1 MEIAASS
8 TPPVTALQ
16 GIDRIQNTG
25 RQKENADTREQP
37 VTENRREEKG
47 TFLRDVAKALGG
59 ERAQASGAG
68 RAREAGQDN
77 ALERR
82 TEARQS
88 AAQAEALQAFAQSL
102 YQTLNRTDGGSA
114 LQADAEGGSPVDEA
128 VAATAPTNSGYASP
142 AQNLQGLIA
151 SLAPGKNRESAG
163 NPDIESLKAAFQ
175 ALAEGGGS
183 PAKGPE
189 ATDPENRA
197 QSELRNFLVN
207 LEREVA
213 NGRAPVTSSLDSVG
227 GVVNTR
233 A

>member
-8 TPPVTALQ
+8 TPPVSALQ
-16 GIDRIQNTG
+16 GIDRIQNPG
-25 RQKENADTREQP
+25 RQKESAGPREQP
-37 VTENRREEKG
+37 VAENRREEKG
-47 TFLRDVAKALGG
+47 TFLRDVARALGG
-59 ERAQASGAG
+59 ERAKSSGAE
-68 RAREAGQDN
+68 RAREAGQDS

-82 TEARQS
+82 SEARQN

-114 LQADAEGGSPVDEA
+114 LQADAESGSDAADA
-128 VAATAPTNSGYASP
+128 VAAAAPANAGYASP
-142 AQNLQGLIA
+142 TQNLQGLIA
-151 SLAPGKNRESAG
+151 ALAPGRNRESSG
-163 NPDIESLKAAFQ
+163 NPDVESLKAAFQ
-175 ALAEGGGS
+175 ALTDGGSSPAEGPG
-183 PAKGPE
+183 E
-189 ATDPENRA
+189 AAPENRA

-227 GVVNTR
+227 GVVNTK